1 VTTPAGLTLA
11 LRLGSGQTES
21 VEKPF
26 RVVALLSA
34 GVALLLTL
42 TIAAA
47 LSSGLTPFA
56 VVVSGV
62 LVTLAA
68 IGLLGYSQRARRT
81 ARLAGVLCLPLFV
94 LTGFSTG
101 PAFLL
106 GAFLLLAGTDRSHWT
121 VVRGSADSR
130 VPRPSL

>member
-1 VTTPAGLTLA
+1 
-11 LRLGSGQTES
+11 

-26 RVVALLSA
+26 RVVALVSG

-42 TIAAA
+42 TIAAVF
-47 LSSGLTPFA
+47 SSGLTL
-56 VVVSGV
+56 VVVLIGGG

-68 IGLLGYSQRARRT
+68 IGLFGYSHRARRS
-81 ARLAGVLCLPLFV
+81 ARVAGVLCLPLFV

-106 GAFLLLAGTDRSHWT
+106 GAFLLLAGTDRSRWAVGRAT
-121 VVRGSADSR
+121 AST
-130 VPRPSL
+130 

>member
-1 VTTPAGLTLA
+1 M
-11 LRLGSGQTES
+11 
-21 VEKPF
+21 EKPF

-47 LSSGLTPFA
+47 LRSEAPLR
-56 VVVSGV
+56 V
-62 LVTLAA
+62 LVVGGVMSALGC
-68 IGLLGYSQRARRT
+68 IGLFGYSVRARQS
-81 ARLAGVLCLPLFV
+81 ARLAGVLCMPLFV

-106 GAFLLLAGTDRSHWT
+106 GAFLLLAGTDRSYWGAA
-121 VVRGSADSR
+121 RGTAST
-130 VPRPSL
+130 